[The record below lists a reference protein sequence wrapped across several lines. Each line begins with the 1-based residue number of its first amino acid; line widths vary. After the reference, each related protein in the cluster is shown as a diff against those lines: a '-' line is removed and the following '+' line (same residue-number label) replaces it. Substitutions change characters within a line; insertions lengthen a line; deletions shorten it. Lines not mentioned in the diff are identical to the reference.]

1 MKMLEL
7 FSGSGDMS
15 KQFKKLGFDVFT
27 IDNNNDF
34 ENHTDLIADIML
46 ITAEDIIEKFGKPD
60 IIWASPPCTAFS
72 VASIGYHWTGGKGA
86 YIPKTDFAKFSIK
99 LLKHLIK
106 LIDELQP
113 ELYFIENPRG
123 VMRKMDCMKQL
134 SRYTITYCQYGDT
147 RMKPTDI
154 WTNHKYP
161 NFKPVCHNN
170 DTCHVSAPRGSSTGT
185 QGLKGNY
192 ERSLI
197 PHEFCEYVARISLDY
212 MNENINLKGYQFNIF
227 DKEIGGIK

>member
-7 FSGSGDMS
+7 FSGSGRMATY
-15 KQFKKLGFDVFT
+15 FKAKGFDTFT
-27 IDNNNDF
+27 IDNNKDF
-34 ENHTDLIADIML
+34 SHNTDLIADIL
-46 ITAEDIIEKFGKPD
+46 TITADDIIRLFGQPD
-60 IIWASPPCTAFS
+60 VIWASPPCTAFS